1 MLAVLFVVVA
11 GFCASWNVPVSILE
25 RSGGLRGG
33 FGRAPGPIIQG
44 FSVLASLH
52 CVKTPESQK
61 LQFFLRFS
69 HIACVAHLQKTAKNR
84 FRNFS
89 KGTAHENRTKIS
101 SGVSP
106 GSILEGFGVLPG
118 ASWPAPGRLLVALG
132 RLLGILGRIL
142 GASWASL
149 GRSRVLTGTQDGLG
163 LDFNGFR
170 GGSGRLW
177 AVPGPYFSTF
187 FRPCEVAT
195 RVGFTFLYIML

>member
-1 MLAVLFVVVA
+1 MFFAHCMRDAFTKNA
-11 GFCASWNVPVSILE
+11 GKSIQEPFE
-25 RSGGLRGG
+25 R
-33 FGRAPGPIIQG
+33 
-44 FSVLASLH
+44 H
-52 CVKTPESQK
+52 CSRKPRQNLVW
-61 LQFFLRFS
+61 
-69 HIACVAHLQKTAKNR
+69 
-84 FRNFS
+84 
-89 KGTAHENRTKIS
+89 
-101 SGVSP
+101 VSP
-106 GSILEGFGVLPG
+106 DSILEGFGVLPG

-132 RLLGILGRIL
+132 RLLGTLGRIL

-170 GGSGRLW
+170 GGSGRLL